1 MGRSISQKRPWIAAL
16 LAVFLTGFGH
26 LYLRRWRRALGWLA
40 ASFVVSAL
48 LVDSAAVEEL
58 MAGSGSP
65 ETMLAVSPMLCVVGL
80 SAIDAYL
87 LARAQNA
94 TDRSPTGD
102 TSTAVSAEST
112 DGDTIACPHCGSD
125 LDPELEFCHWCT
137 KAVDVD
143 GDRLEDSPDR

>member
-1 MGRSISQKRPWIAAL
+1 MARSISRKRPWLAAL

-40 ASFVVSAL
+40 ASFAVSVL
-48 LVDSAAVEEL
+48 FVDPAAVEEL
-58 MAGSGSP
+58 MAGTGSP
-65 ETMLAVSPMLCVVGL
+65 ETMLAVSPMLVVVGL
-80 SAIDAYL
+80 SVIDAYV

-94 TDRSPTGD
+94 TSRSSPTDD
-102 TSTAVSAEST
+102 TTAGSAAST
-112 DGDTIACPHCGSD
+112 DDTIACPHCGSD

-143 GDRLEDSPDR
+143 GGRPEDSPDR